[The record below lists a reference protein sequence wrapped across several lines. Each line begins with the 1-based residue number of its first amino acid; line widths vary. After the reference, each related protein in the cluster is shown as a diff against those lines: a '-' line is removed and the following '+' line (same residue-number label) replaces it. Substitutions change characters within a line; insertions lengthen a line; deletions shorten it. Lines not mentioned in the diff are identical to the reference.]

1 MGWHKQG
8 EIHVE
13 TGIRSRRQFMRRLM
27 RVVLG
32 AAMGSTVICA
42 SAEPSSKGY
51 DYYLTGNPGDTVLA
65 QGPRSPST
73 VLMGGGPDVDA
84 AFQWM
89 IRKAGGGDF
98 VVIRVRGT
106 DGYNQYVFD
115 MGGLDSVE
123 TLVIT
128 KREAAS
134 DPFVLDRVNK
144 AEALFIAGGD
154 QSDYINLWKGTP
166 LEAALNGLIS
176 RNVPIGGTSAG
187 LAVLGQFDFAAL
199 NGTVYSPEALA
210 DPYNRRMT
218 LDQGFLTA
226 PGLNGV
232 IADAHLVYRDRM
244 GRLLTFVAR
253 IIQDKWVSTESARG
267 IGLDVETA
275 LVIDNGIATR
285 LGVGSVYFL
294 RPSIAPAVCRSGQP
308 LTFRNVMV
316 DRLSGPGSFHLN
328 TWSSPGNGATRYDLS
343 AETGVL
349 ISSQPGGGIY

>member
-1 MGWHKQG
+1 MD
-8 EIHVE
+8 
-13 TGIRSRRQFMRRLM
+13 TGNRGRRRFALAVRL
-27 RVVLG
+27 VLG
-32 AAMGSTVICA
+32 AVALGAMVGA
-42 SAEPSSKGY
+42 SAAPQTKGY
-51 DYYLTGNPGDTVLA
+51 DYYLTGNPGDAVPA
-65 QGPRSPST
+65 QAPRWPTS

-98 VVIRVRGT
+98 VVIRASGA
-106 DGYNQYVFD
+106 DGYNQYIYD
-115 MGGLDSVE
+115 MGGVDSVE

-134 DPFVLDRVNK
+134 DPFVLDRVRK

-166 LEAALNGLIS
+166 LHAALNELIS
-176 RNVPIGGTSAG
+176 RHVPIGGTSAG

-226 PGLNGV
+226 PGLNGTV
-232 IADAHLVYRDRM
+232 TDAHLVYRDRM
-244 GRLLTFVAR
+244 GRLMAFVAR

-275 LVIDNGIATR
+275 LVVERGVATR
-285 LGVGSVYFL
+285 LGVGSAYFL
-294 RPSIAPAVCRSGQP
+294 KPLIAPTVCESGQP

-316 DRLSGPGSFHLN
+316 DRLSGSGSFHLGN
-328 TWSSPGNGATRYDLS
+328 WFSPDNGTTRYDLS